1 MQISKAG
8 IILNYFS
15 PHTQTIQ
22 SRWNKF
28 RITYLE
34 YKLFIKFNVLIKSN
48 SLGIFRIRT
57 DRLLRLKLM
66 KYLNENGYY
75 KKEIT
80 EFLNITNIKKI
91 RSNNPYK
98 PKDVW
103 IGLKKYNQS
112 LWISRK
118 I

>member
-1 MQISKAG
+1 
-8 IILNYFS
+8 
-15 PHTQTIQ
+15 
-22 SRWNKF
+22 
-28 RITYLE
+28 
-34 YKLFIKFNVLIKSN
+34 
-48 SLGIFRIRT
+48 
-57 DRLLRLKLM
+57 M